1 MPLVRSS
8 SSSFSSPMGQ
18 SASQS
23 GPGTGLLSPGQI
35 ANNVLVLDFESF
47 YDSKGG
53 YTLKKQSMLEYIRDP
68 RFKAF
73 GAGVRGYGF
82 DSDKASWISGWQ
94 LDNVLH
100 SIDWSKTTLCA
111 QNTKFDGAILAWRY
125 GITPK
130 AYIDTKSMAAALLGT
145 LIKDNSLATI
155 AAHFGLKP
163 KGFLPTDGIAV
174 LTPEKE
180 QELADYCLHDT
191 DLCWEIYHRLLPL
204 FPPSQFAAVD
214 WTIRRFIF
222 PKLVL
227 DGPKLKELN
236 ESEKVRKA
244 KIFEEIGI
252 ERSTFTSND
261 KFAALL
267 KERGFE
273 VPQKKS
279 PTALKKGETV
289 WIPALAVGD
298 SDFKDMLDSEN
309 EELVSL
315 CEARVAAKSNI
326 LDTRSAKYMKVAPL
340 GAWPFD
346 MNFSGA
352 KQTHRYSGASG
363 GGGNPQNLRK
373 CQDAVEHKLGHRCN
387 GVLRQAVCAPDGWK
401 LGVADFAG
409 IELRIAAW
417 LAVEL
422 KLMSA
427 IAEGRDVYSEFASKI
442 YDRPI
447 TKKDTV
453 ERQFGKCCILGLGY
467 GMGWEKF
474 IYTVRLQTGMQIDE
488 DKAREVVDLYRRTY
502 DRMEA
507 YWYTLNGVIPRLH
520 SKASGSVPNASFLKY
535 RDGEIILPSG
545 LPLRYPNLRLE
556 TQPGYM
562 KGEWMYDIW
571 RNGHKETTKLYGGK
585 LLENICQALA
595 GEITKVAIERA
606 EAKGIFCAGQV
617 HDEILAVFSAERA
630 DIDKVNLRTAMES
643 PMPWWPVLK
652 LNAEIGVGP
661 NWLEAKA

>member
-1 MPLVRSS
+1 LP
-8 SSSFSSPMGQ
+8 
-18 SASQS
+18 
-23 GPGTGLLSPGQI
+23 PGQI
-35 ANNVLVLDFESF
+35 SSNVLVLDFETY
-47 YDSKGG
+47 YDSKKG
-53 YTLKKQSMLEYIRDP
+53 YTLKKQSMLEYIKDP

-73 GAGVRGYGF
+73 GAGVRGYGVG
-82 DSDKASWISGWQ
+82 KATSEWIPAAR
-94 LDNVLH
+94 LEAFLH
-100 SIDWSKTTLCA
+100 GMDWSKTTLCA

-125 GITPK
+125 GIVPR

-155 AAHFGLKP
+155 AAHFGLAP
-163 KGFLPTDGIAV
+163 KGFLPTDGV
-174 LTPEKE
+174 ETLTPEKE
-180 QELADYCLHDT
+180 VELADYCLHDT
-191 DLCWEIYHRLLPL
+191 DLCWEIYQRLLPQ
-204 FPPSQFAAVD
+204 FPPSQFWAVD
-214 WTIRRFIF
+214 WTIRRFIS

-244 KIFEEIGI
+244 KIFEAIKI
-252 ERSTFTSND
+252 EKSTFTSND

-273 VPQKKS
+273 VPMKKS
-279 PTALKKGETV
+279 PTALKKGETE

-298 SDFKDMLDSEN
+298 SDFKDMLESEN
-309 EELVSL
+309 EELVAL

-326 LDTRSAKYMKVAPL
+326 LETRSAKYLKLVDMGP
-340 GAWPFD
+340 WPFD

-363 GGGNPQNLRK
+363 GGGNPQNLTRK
-373 CQDAVEHKLGHRCN
+373 SA
-387 GVLRQAVCAPDGWK
+387 LRGAVCAPSGHK

-409 IELRIAAW
+409 IELRIASW
-417 LAVEL
+417 LACEL

-427 IAEGRDVYSEFASKI
+427 ISEGRDVYSEFASKI
-442 YDRPI
+442 YNRTI
-447 TKKDTV
+447 TKADLV

-474 IYTVRLQTGMQIDE
+474 IYTVRLQTGMVIDE
-488 DKAREVVDLYRRTY
+488 DKAREVVDLYRNTY
-502 DRMEA
+502 DRIRY
-507 YWYTLNGVIPRLH
+507 YWNTLDRMINILAEKRESV
-520 SKASGSVPNASFLKY
+520 VPNATFLKIHN
-535 RDGEIILPSG
+535 GEIILPSG
-545 LPLRYPNLRLE
+545 LPLRYPNLRVDG
-556 TQPGYM
+556 T
-562 KGEWMYDIW
+562 EWVYDIW

-595 GEITKVAIERA
+595 GEVTKVAIERA
-606 EAKGIFCAGQV
+606 EASGIFCAGQV
-617 HDEILAVFSAERA
+617 HDEIIAVFSAERA
-630 DIDKVNLRTAMES
+630 EIEAAKLRNAMEA